1 MKPSRQL
8 GGRVIESARAAGRRW
23 ADGFHGRPRWSLL
36 ALAGVA
42 VLAAAL
48 YTWGLSR
55 NGMGNSYYAAAVKS
69 GSVSWKAFF
78 FGSLDPGS
86 FITVDKLPASLWVP
100 ELFARAFG
108 FSSWSIL
115 LPQALAGLASVLI
128 LYRLVRR
135 WMGEIAGLLAALAL
149 CLTPVAVVMFRFNN
163 PDAFLTL
170 FLLSAA
176 WAFWSAL
183 ERDSTWKLALAG
195 GFIGLAF
202 TAKMLE
208 AFVVLPAFA
217 LVYLV
222 CGRPRLGRR
231 ILQVLGGL
239 LALVISSSWWVAIV
253 ELWPKASRPYV
264 GGSSNDSAL
273 SLIFSRSGGYFGN
286 ATGPNFSGSAGWLR
300 MFNEQLGGQISWLI
314 PLAVAGLIAGLWVTR
329 RGPRSDKKRAGF
341 LFWGGWSLLYLVVFS
356 LAKGVLHPY
365 YTVVLAPSL
374 AALVGGGSV
383 ALWQVSRTR
392 AWLAWLL
399 PLAVLG
405 TGVWSSVLLSRTS
418 GYAPGLSTAMVV
430 VGAGAAVAL
439 VLVLARVVELKA
451 LSLAA
456 AALAIVCVL
465 GGPFAYSV
473 STVSR
478 SVTGSFAAA
487 GPTSAALASAGG
499 PGAGFPVVAALAGDS
514 GPGGAPPAGGG
525 PGAGGPTAAGPSGDA
540 QQVDQGL
547 VNYLVSHRGTATYLV
562 AVEGSE
568 AAVPIILATGQPVI
582 AMGGFN
588 GADPSPTLEEFEAM
602 VASGRVHYVLIGGQG
617 LGGGGGPGGGGPG
630 GSGAQNS
637 VSQWVVANGTVV
649 SSADYGGGASSAV
662 LYYLQ

>member
-1 MKPSRQL
+1 MKPSRRYF
-8 GGRVIESARAAGRRW
+8 GRVIESGKAAGRRW
-23 ADGFHGRPRWSLL
+23 ADGFRGRPRWSLL

-100 ELFARAFG
+100 ELFARVFG

-163 PDAFLTL
+163 PDALLTL
-170 FLLSAA
+170 FLLAAA

-183 ERDSTWKLALAG
+183 ERASTWKLVTAG
-195 GFIGLAF
+195 GFVGLAF

-208 AFVVLPAFA
+208 ALVVVPVFA

-222 CGRPRLGRR
+222 CGKPKLVRR
-231 ILQVLGGL
+231 ILQMLAAMV
-239 LALVISSSWWVAIV
+239 ALVISSSWWVAIV
-253 ELWPKASRPYV
+253 ELWPKATRPYI
-264 GGSSNDSAL
+264 GGSANDSAL
-273 SLIFSRSGGYFGN
+273 NLIFSRSGGYLGN
-286 ATGPNFSGSAGWLR
+286 AAGPNFSGNAGWLR

-314 PLAVAGLIAGLWVTR
+314 PLAIVGLIAGLWITL
-329 RGPRSDKKRAGF
+329 RGPRNDKKRAGF
-341 LFWGGWSLLYLVVFS
+341 LLWGGWSLIYLVVFS

-365 YTVVLAPSL
+365 YTVVLAPSV

-383 ALWQVSRTR
+383 ALWQLSRGR
-392 AWLAWLL
+392 VWLAWLL

-405 TGVWSSVLLSRTS
+405 TGVWSAMLLSRTS
-418 GYAPGLSTAMVV
+418 GYAPGLSTAVV
-430 VGAGAAVAL
+430 VIGAGAAVAL
-439 VLVLARVVELKA
+439 ILVLARVVKLKA

-456 AALAIVCVL
+456 ATLAAICVL
-465 GGPFAYSV
+465 AGPFAYSV
-473 STVSR
+473 STISR

-487 GPTSAALASAGG
+487 GPASA
-499 PGAGFPVVAALAGDS
+499 S
-514 GPGGAPPAGGG
+514 
-525 PGAGGPTAAGPSGDA
+525 
-540 QQVDQGL
+540 
-547 VNYLVSHRGTATYLV
+547 
-562 AVEGSE
+562 
-568 AAVPIILATGQPVI
+568 
-582 AMGGFN
+582 
-588 GADPSPTLEEFEAM
+588 
-602 VASGRVHYVLIGGQG
+602 VASM
-617 LGGGGGPGGGGPG
+617 GGPGGGAPWPWRR
-630 GSGAQNS
+630 Q
-637 VSQWVVANGTVV
+637 VALVPAALVRWMEAPAELSRRTVARAPV
-649 SSADYGGGASSAV
+649 RPSEERASMPRWTRA
-662 LYYLQ
+662 

>member
-8 GGRVIESARAAGRRW
+8 VGRVIESARAAGRRW
-23 ADGFHGRPRWSLL
+23 ADGFRGRPRWSLL

-100 ELFARAFG
+100 ELFARVFG

-149 CLTPVAVVMFRFNN
+149 CLTPVAVAMFRFNN

-170 FLLSAA
+170 FLLAAA

-231 ILQVLGGL
+231 ILQVLAGL
-239 LALVISSSWWVAIV
+239 LALVISSCWWVAIV

-456 AALAIVCVL
+456 VALAIVCVL
-465 GGPFAYSV
+465 GGPFVYSV

-499 PGAGFPVVAALAGDS
+499 PGGVAPMVAALANGS
-514 GPGGAPPAGGG
+514 GPSGAPPAGGG
-525 PGAGGPTAAGPSGDA
+525 PGGGGPTAAGPSGDA

-547 VNYLVSHRGTATYLV
+547 VSYLVSHRRTATYLV

-568 AAVPIILATGQPVI
+568 AAVPIILATGRPVI

-602 VASGRVHYVLIGGQG
+602 VASGRVHYVLVGGQG
-617 LGGGGGPGGGGPG
+617 LGDGGGPGGGGPG

-637 VSQWVVANGTVV
+637 ISQWVVANGTVV